1 MYISTLS
8 LINQVHAFAGKD
20 ADIVHWEQSYN
31 CDPGNTATSVPIE
44 QFIRQSLSLPNQPVV
59 VFSNSGTP
67 NWVSIQLLLLFILA
81 SIDTSVSYSH
91 LSYCVLCVIQG
102 ASDCKTAPPLPP
114 IPQADRTLYD
124 TILTH
129 PLKAVAELNNVRE
142 ITSSFQAMLGM
153 FKAYPSGECLLNA
166 YISLIYVYG

>member
-1 MYISTLS
+1 MYTCSCIPIRSTPSQVKTLISYTGSNHTTVTLVMLLLVCLS
-8 LINQVHAFAGKD
+8 SSSSDNRSHCLINRLWCLATLAHLTGSVYTSYQPSLYKLNTL
-20 ADIVHWEQSYN
+20 IV
-31 CDPGNTATSVPIE
+31 
-44 QFIRQSLSLPNQPVV
+44 F
-59 VFSNSGTP
+59 
-67 NWVSIQLLLLFILA
+67 LF
-81 SIDTSVSYSH
+81 VQ
-91 LSYCVLCVIQG
+91 LCVIQG

-142 ITSSFQAMLGM
+142 ITSSFQAMLSM